1 MLFNIN
7 NTVDVNVTGKALN
20 QLMQAVNKLNIIIN
34 SLGLNN
40 SRINLSTL
48 LSNVKS
54 SLESCEISGVE
65 ENKKLERISASI
77 DKLLTYVED
86 RETQPGSREN
96 SSLDDNTL
104 DKILNSEYKVQSIAK
119 CTEILD
125 KVYQLLVSKLNESAG
140 GYRSSN
146 TSISTP
152 KSANDSSVNDT
163 DSSNKNNNSESL
175 SRALSGNENK
185 SSTNKSEE
193 ESLSRA
199 LENVS
204 ESENKSNFLLDQLSK
219 IGKDTFEL
227 LKKNFM
233 GIFDKWNSQIATL
246 KEQGM
251 GSSSAAQLNR
261 MTKRTMNS
269 TEDLLGFNISIDKA
283 IKSTNDILGAG
294 FSPAYMRENNKQLLV
309 GLSAVGIKLEND
321 TIREIG
327 NQVFDATHVKELTG
341 DLAKLVSPDSENRM
355 DAAILSRAFNSQEFK
370 TIVATAT
377 MQTGA
382 SKQDVEKR
390 FAELLIQNK
399 QYGRGDEESI
409 ERAYMDLQSTLG
421 GGAYV
426 HTSKN
431 LQSMIALQ
439 QLANPNWDLRRDGLS
454 SRFDIEAYNADAEY
468 RKRVN
473 QISPTIMLGGDNTA
487 WNIQNNDGTI
497 RKMATNQEIEE
508 GQYEGF
514 IPRITKGFAGL
525 FNAESMG
532 GVSQS
537 LIGDSKF
544 ITNEAFDITG
554 AVGSLLKSTISQ
566 SPQIMY
572 LRQIAHN
579 TGRGGAMQNA
589 ISGSAGGIE
598 KGVNGVANQTKGL
611 GANFKSFAN
620 STAGKVAGS
629 AGIVMTV
636 ADVATDIYAKVDEI
650 GQSEKLQLDQQNKI
664 NHLDERSRK
673 LQQQY
678 NEALLSGNSKQIEE
692 TKKMLE
698 KSEAQRNQN
707 IKKQMELEAEAE
719 NASITAWSKG
729 IGTTIGGTIGAIIGG
744 PLGGMIGG
752 EAGNLLG
759 GGIGTIYG
767 MFNGVN
773 DQDAINEARRRR
785 GARYS
790 DGGIITKEHE
800 ALVGE
805 GNKPEVVIPL
815 TKPDRAEELME
826 KAANLPLTSPEVAS
840 MMENATGQSEGS
852 SSTVADNVIAF
863 ARSQIGK
870 PYSIYSDG
878 FVCNT
883 FVHSALK
890 SAGLVKDWN
899 LVNHNVSKWW
909 TGEPRLH
916 KVPLAEA
923 KPGMIGFSNKSS
935 KTGNPQHMG
944 IISGD
949 GKWVNASGSAVN
961 GNYKK
966 GEFVASPNSKGVVE
980 ATMNTKDSWG
990 MVGAGYIDGM
1000 FNKTTLNS
1008 FTPTIDSTNP
1018 SGIVLENSALS
1029 SNRDI
1034 SDISP
1039 SQQVYIPQGQY
1050 TKKPNPIEEYRKAI
1064 EKPKLKNDALNEE
1077 LVGLL
1082 LESKLKESVS
1092 ILDPLLYANNPFGL
1106 KGINGELL
1114 SFNSFEDGINT
1125 FIEKMEKQF
1134 AVLDGLD
1141 KFAQLDLLKMSG
1153 NISLMDYTRVIS
1165 ALDKL
1170 SSAVEESN
1178 RISNRNK
1185 VVPTSQIQK
1194 RTYVN

>member
-1 MLFNIN
+1 MIFNIN
-7 NTVDVNVTGKALN
+7 NTVDVNLTGRAIN
-20 QLMQAVNKLNIIIN
+20 QLAQVVNKLNIIVN

-48 LSNVKS
+48 LDNVKS
-54 SLESCEISGVE
+54 SLDSCKTSGIE
-65 ENKKLERISASI
+65 ENKKLEKISASI
-77 DKLLTYVED
+77 DKLLDYVES
-86 RETQPGSREN
+86 RETNGSGGGSGFDPNALNE
-96 SSLDDNTL
+96 
-104 DKILNSEYKVQSIAK
+104 ILNSEYKVKSVSECK
-119 CTEILD
+119 ETLD
-125 KVYQLLVSKLNESAG
+125 KIYQLLSSKLNGSSG
-140 GYRSSN
+140 GSGNPDNPNPPPSGGGGTNDNGSS
-146 TSISTP
+146 
-152 KSANDSSVNDT
+152 DDR
-163 DSSNKNNNSESL
+163 NSESL
-175 SRALSGNENK
+175 IRALSGNENK
-185 SSTNKSEE
+185 SSANKYEE
-193 ESLSRA
+193 ESFKRA
-199 LENVS
+199 LEGVS

-261 MTKRTMNS
+261 MTKKTMNS

-283 IKSTNDILGAG
+283 IRSTNEILGAG
-294 FSPAYMRENNKQLLV
+294 FSPTYMRENNKQLLM
-309 GLSAVGIKLEND
+309 GLSSVGIKLEND

-355 DAAILSRAFNSQEFK
+355 DAAVLSRAFNSQEFK
-370 TIVATAT
+370 TIVATAM

-382 SKQDVEKR
+382 SRQDVEKR

-439 QLANPNWDLRRDGLS
+439 QLANPDWDLRRDGLS
-454 SRFDIEAYNADAEY
+454 SRSDIDAYNTNAEY
-468 RKRVN
+468 RRRIN

-497 RKMATNQEIEE
+497 RRMATDQEIEE

-514 IPRITKGFAGL
+514 LPRVAKGFAGL

-537 LIGDSKF
+537 LTGDSKF
-544 ITNEAFDITG
+544 ITNEAFDVTG
-554 AVGSLLKSTISQ
+554 AIGGLLKSTITQ
-566 SPQIMY
+566 GPQIMY
-572 LRQIAHN
+572 LRQIAQN
-579 TGRGGAMQNA
+579 TGRGGSMQNA
-589 ISGSAGGIE
+589 ISGSASGIE
-598 KGVNGVANQTKGL
+598 KGVNGVASQTKGL
-611 GANFKSFAN
+611 GASIKNFAT
-620 STAGKVAGS
+620 STAGKVAGA

-650 GQSEKLQLDQQNKI
+650 NQSEKLQSDQQNKI
-664 NHLDERSRK
+664 NQLDERSRK

-678 NEALLSGNSKQIEE
+678 NEALLSGDSKQIEE
-692 TKKMLE
+692 TRKMLE
-698 KSEAQRNQN
+698 KTEEQRNQN

-719 NASITAWSKG
+719 NASVTAWSKG
-729 IGTTIGGTIGAIIGG
+729 IGTGIGAIIGG
-744 PLGGMIGG
+744 VLGGPLGAAIGG

-759 GGIGTIYG
+759 GGVGALYG
-767 MFNGVN
+767 MFNEVT
-773 DQDAINEARRRR
+773 DQDAINEARMRR

-790 DGGIITKEHE
+790 EGGIITKEHE

-826 KAANLPLTSPEVAS
+826 KAASLPYIDPKVAS
-840 MMENATGQSEGS
+840 MMENAIEQVEGS
-852 SSTVADNVIAF
+852 GTVADNVIAF

-883 FVHSALK
+883 LVHSALR
-890 SAGLVKDWN
+890 SAGLAKDWN
-899 LVNHNVSKWW
+899 LTNHNVSKWW
-909 TGEPRLH
+909 TDEPRLH
-916 KVPLAEA
+916 KVPLSEA
-923 KPGMIGFSNKSS
+923 RPGMIGFSNKSS

-944 IISGD
+944 IISAD

-961 GNYKK
+961 GNYRR

-1000 FNKTTLNS
+1000 FDGAQLNS
-1008 FTPTIDSTNP
+1008 FTPTIDNSNP
-1018 SGIVLENSALS
+1018 SGIVIENSALS
-1029 SNRDI
+1029 SSADI

-1050 TKKPNPIEEYRKAI
+1050 TKRPNPIEDYKKAI
-1064 EKPKLKNDALNEE
+1064 ENPSLKNDALNGE
-1077 LVGLL
+1077 LVNLL

-1092 ILDPLLYANNPFGL
+1092 ILDPLLYSNNPFGL
-1106 KGINGELL
+1106 KGVSGELL
-1114 SFNSFEDGINT
+1114 SFNSFEDGINK
-1125 FIEKMEKQF
+1125 FIEKVEKQF
-1134 AVLDGLD
+1134 AVLDSLD

-1185 VVPTSQIQK
+1185 FVPTSQTQK
-1194 RTYVN
+1194 RTYLN